1 MRIFQLLRSA
11 EVFEK
16 RLRAIEE
23 GLEEIRRM
31 VRSQDLDLSDGL
43 EKMQRLNARLAKR
56 LSAARSEPQGS
67 VMSDDRQGGG
77 SADYPPVIGSD
88 PVSQRILAR
97 RKNRQSTGRTLA
109 EDAGDGVLPG
119 R

>member
-1 MRIFQLLRSA
+1 MRLFQLLRSA

-16 RLRAIEE
+16 RLRAVEE
-23 GLEEIRRM
+23 LLKEIQRA

-56 LSAARSEPQGS
+56 LSAHPTDGQRSFMGDE
-67 VMSDDRQGGG
+67 REGGG
-77 SADYPPVIGSD
+77 TGDYPPVLGSD

>member
-1 MRIFQLLRSA
+1 MRLFTLLRSA
-11 EVFEK
+11 EVFQK
-16 RLRAIEE
+16 RLRAVEE
-23 GLEEIRRM
+23 ALEEIRRM

-56 LSAARSEPQGS
+56 LSTAHSEAVGS
-67 VMSDDRQGGG
+67 VMSDDRQGGSTG
-77 SADYPPVIGSD
+77 DYPPVIGSD
-88 PVSQRILAR
+88 AISQRILAR